1 MLVII
6 LLSPTIPTKIIKILK
21 AFDICSTADVIDLG
35 SLIAKMDNFGVKKLQ
50 KKKNSL
56 TI

>member
-1 MLVII
+1 MML
-6 LLSPTIPTKIIKILK
+6 LLPTIQTIKIKILK

-50 KKKNSL
+50 KKKE
-56 TI
+56 